1 MPLSAHKL
9 GVFQPSLLLRW
20 SGDDKNPRPANQASC
35 QAPGPQAPRYAGT
48 LGHRSRHDRGRPAA
62 QLSATRAFFASQTAL
77 ARALGVHRDTVRA
90 WEHGHLTRLRHSSLA
105 RVNTV
110 CAIAEQVARYLPS
123 ENLVGEWL
131 LAPQIALGGSS
142 AAALIQRE
150 PGAYQRVLRLIARDA
165 QPVSVGD
172 ISDLP
177 AIGDP
182 GTPLAGLPEPAPDPD
197 ADPVS
202 LASLG

>member
-1 MPLSAHKL
+1 MTRTRDDPTKPRAKRKALKPHATRE
-9 GVFQPSLLLRW
+9 PSGAER
-20 SGDDKNPRPANQASC
+20 ATTAV
-35 QAPGPQAPRYAGT
+35 
-48 LGHRSRHDRGRPAA
+48 GRPPSF
-62 QLSATRAFFASQTAL
+62 QRLEHFFASQTAL

-90 WEHGHLTRLRHSSLA
+90 WEHGHPTRLRHSSLA
-105 RVNTV
+105 RVNAV

-123 ENLVGEWL
+123 EKLVGEWL
-131 LAPQIALGGSS
+131 LAPQIALGGNS

-177 AIGDP
+177 TIRDT
-182 GTPLAGLPEPAPDPD
+182 GTPLAGLPEPAPD
-197 ADPVS
+197 ADPGF
-202 LASLG
+202 LAALG

>member
-1 MPLSAHKL
+1 MTRTQDEPTRPRAKSKAVKPHAMRKLS
-9 GVFQPSLLLRW
+9 G
-20 SGDDKNPRPANQASC
+20 
-35 QAPGPQAPRYAGT
+35 AGRAT
-48 LGHRSRHDRGRPAA
+48 TAAGRPPNF
-62 QLSATRAFFASQTAL
+62 QRLKHFFASQTAL

-90 WEHGHLTRLRHSSLA
+90 WDHGHLTRLRHNSLA
-105 RVNTV
+105 RVNAV

-123 ENLVGEWL
+123 DKLVGEWL

-172 ISDLP
+172 ISELP

-197 ADPVS
+197 ADPGF